1 MTARHHREL
10 EAWQL
15 AHQVRVRMMEL
26 ASRPPVARN
35 FDFVN
40 QTETAARS
48 ACRNIA
54 EGFWRYQ
61 HPQFAQFLNIAKASL
76 GELLDS
82 VDEALARN
90 YVTPQEYES
99 LNQLV
104 SSALASTTSLHKY
117 VSTTPTPPSKS
128 SRPKRRRTARRSATP
143 EKRGDA
149 PR

>member
-82 VDEALARN
+82 VDEALTRN

-99 LNQLV
+99 LNKLV
-104 SSALASTTSLHKY
+104 SSALASTTSLHRY

>member
-1 MTARHHREL
+1 
-10 EAWQL
+10 
-15 AHQVRVRMMEL
+15 MMEL

-40 QTETAARS
+40 QTETAARA

-99 LNQLV
+99 LNKLV
-104 SSALASTTSLHKY
+104 SSALASTTSLHRY

>member
-1 MTARHHREL
+1 MTAHHHREL

-15 AHQVRVRMMEL
+15 AHQVRLKMIDLV
-26 ASRPPVARN
+26 SRPPVARN

-61 HPQFAQFLNIAKASL
+61 HPQFAQYLNIAKSSL

-90 YVTPQEYES
+90 YVTADEYES
-99 LNQLV
+99 LNKLV
-104 SSALASTTSLHKY
+104 GSALASTTSLHRY

-128 SRPKRRRTARRSATP
+128 SRPRRRKTPRRDDAAR
-143 EKRGDA
+143 
-149 PR
+149 

>member
-26 ASRPPVARN
+26 ASRPQVARN

-99 LNQLV
+99 LNKLV
-104 SSALASTTSLHKY
+104 SSALASTTSLHRY
-117 VSTTPTPPSKS
+117 VSTMPTPPSKS